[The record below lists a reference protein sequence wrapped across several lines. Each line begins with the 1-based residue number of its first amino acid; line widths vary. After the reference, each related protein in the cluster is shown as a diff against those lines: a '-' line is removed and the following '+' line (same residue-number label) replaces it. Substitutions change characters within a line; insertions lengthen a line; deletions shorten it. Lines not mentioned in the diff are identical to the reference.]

1 VSAKIRS
8 RGGIARSGRKS
19 PTLDELMQ
27 RVLRFRDAR
36 DWKQFHDP
44 KDLALTLVLETAEV
58 LEHMQW
64 RNGRE
69 LREHL
74 KKKHNEVSHELAD
87 VLHVLLLLAED
98 MGVDLA
104 AAFAEKMRVNEKK
117 YPVHKARGSAKK
129 YTEL

>member
-1 VSAKIRS
+1 MKRTMRA
-8 RGGIARSGRKS
+8 S
-19 PTLDELMQ
+19 PTLDELMK
-27 RVLRFRDAR
+27 RVLKFRDER

-44 KDLALTLVLETAEV
+44 KDLALTLVLETAEL

-74 KKKHNEVSHELAD
+74 KQRKKEVAHELAD

-98 MGVDLA
+98 VGVDLA
-104 AAFAEKMRVNEKK
+104 AAFAEKMRINERK

>member
-1 VSAKIRS
+1 VKPKR
-8 RGGIARSGRKS
+8 S

-27 RVLRFRDAR
+27 RVLRFRDER

-64 RNGRE
+64 RNGTE

-74 KKKHNEVSHELAD
+74 KKKHKEVSHELAD

-98 MGVDLA
+98 LKVDLGK
-104 AAFAEKMRVNEKK
+104 AFAQKMQVNEAK